1 MAAYK
6 NLSFKKKVLSKK
18 NKKRKEMEKEKI
30 KTGTKKWRGLLEALM
45 VASLVTLVP
54 MVSAEAE
61 VSGATEIELWHV
73 LLAISIFFAILTFT
87 YPLVMRIRRKRREE
101 REEERIEEKEE
112 RIEEAEMR
120 REEEVMKILREVKEL
135 KEKIEKRGMKLTSI
149 SDVFLVSVQILS
161 EIRVMG
167 YRMEGLK
174 GRIEGL
180 ERGLKKEMGDARA
193 LIMFGIGTILAIS
206 LTIIS
211 IL

>member
-1 MAAYK
+1 M
-6 NLSFKKKVLSKK
+6 
-18 NKKRKEMEKEKI
+18 
-30 KTGTKKWRGLLEALM
+30 
-45 VASLVTLVP
+45 
-54 MVSAEAE
+54 
-61 VSGATEIELWHV
+61 ELWHV
-73 LLAISIFFAILTFT
+73 LLGIAFFLAVLTFT
-87 YPLVMRIRRKRREE
+87 YPIVMRIRRKRQEE
-101 REEERIEEKEE
+101 REEERIEEKEK
-112 RIEEAEMR
+112 RIEEKEKR
-120 REEEVMKILREVKEL
+120 REEEVMKILKEVEEL

-174 GRIEGL
+174 GRIGGL
-180 ERGLKKEMGDARA
+180 ERGLKEEMGDMRA